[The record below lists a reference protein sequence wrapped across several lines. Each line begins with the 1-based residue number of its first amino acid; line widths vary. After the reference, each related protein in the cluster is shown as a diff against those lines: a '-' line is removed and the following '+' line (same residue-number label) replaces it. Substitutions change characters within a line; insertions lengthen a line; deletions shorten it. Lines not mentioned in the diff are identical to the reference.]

1 MIMSKSSKLI
11 THFEDCAYLKSY
23 YGMSR
28 DIYVYQD
35 HVEIIFR
42 IILNDHVS
50 FSFKRVGAHDDTV
63 IASLQKYVERS
74 TYLDAGLPYSSKA
87 VMNSAIKGF
96 IGDVLNDAVPMPDK
110 TYVFAGDRA
119 RLKLFLKDEDCAFI
133 WEDEE

>member
-1 MIMSKSSKLI
+1 MSKSSKLI

-28 DIYVYQD
+28 DIYIYSD

-50 FSFKRVGAHDDTV
+50 FRFERAGAPDNAI
-63 IASLQKYVERS
+63 IASLKKYMERS
-74 TYLDAGLPYSSKA
+74 AYLEAGLPYNSKA
-87 VMNSAIKGF
+87 VMNSAVKGF
-96 IGDVLNDAVPMPDK
+96 IRDVLNDAVPMPD
-110 TYVFAGDRA
+110 TAFVFADDKA
-119 RLKLFLKDEDCAFI
+119 RLRLFLADEDCDFI

>member
-1 MIMSKSSKLI
+1 MSKSSKLI
-11 THFEDCAYLKSY
+11 THFEDCDYPKSY

-50 FSFKRVGAHDDTV
+50 FSFKRVGAHDDGV
-63 IASLQKYVERS
+63 IANLKKYEECS
-74 TYLDAGLPYSSKA
+74 DYLEAGLPYSSKA
-87 VMNSAIKGF
+87 VMNSAIRGF
-96 IGDVLNDAVPMPDK
+96 IRDVLNDAVPMPDK
-110 TYVFAGDRA
+110 TYAFAGDKA
-119 RLKLFLKDEDCAFI
+119 RLRLFLEDEDCAFI

>member
-1 MIMSKSSKLI
+1 MSKSSKLI
-11 THFEDCAYLKSY
+11 THFENCAYLKSY

-28 DIYVYQD
+28 DIYVYHD

-50 FSFKRVGAHDDTV
+50 FRFKRPGTHDDAV
-63 IASLQKYVERS
+63 IASLKKYKERS
-74 TYLDAGLPYSSKA
+74 AYLEAGLPYSSKA
-87 VMNSAIKGF
+87 VMNSAVRGF

-110 TYVFAGDRA
+110 TYVFADDKA
-119 RLKLFLKDEDCAFI
+119 RLRLFLEDEECAFI

>member
-1 MIMSKSSKLI
+1 MILSESGKGVM
-11 THFEDCAYLKSY
+11 HFEDCAYLKSY

-28 DIYVYQD
+28 DIYVYHD

-50 FSFKRVGAHDDTV
+50 FSFKRASAHDDAV
-63 IASLQKYVERS
+63 IASLKKYVERS
-74 TYLDAGLPYSSKA
+74 TYLEAGLPYSSKD

-110 TYVFAGDRA
+110 MYVFTGDKA
-119 RLKLFLKDEDCAFI
+119 RLRLFLEDEDCDFI